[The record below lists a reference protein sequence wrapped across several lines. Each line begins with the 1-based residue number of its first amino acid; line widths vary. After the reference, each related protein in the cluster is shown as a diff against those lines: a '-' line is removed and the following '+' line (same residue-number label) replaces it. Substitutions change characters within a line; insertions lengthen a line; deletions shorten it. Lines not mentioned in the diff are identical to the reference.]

1 LNYMPNILKRAA
13 LLSGLLLMAVLW
25 IAGCARH
32 HVATTASGA
41 IVYGDKAASIDR
53 LRDAGQDL
61 KELVNAPDAGIP
73 KEVLESAKCVAIVPD
88 MVKGGFVFG
97 ARHGLGVTT
106 CRTSGGWSGPAFFQI
121 TGGSWGAQIGIESI
135 DLVMLAM
142 NDKGMQDMLS
152 SGFKLGAGASVAA
165 GPIGRQVQASSDW
178 KFKSEVL
185 MYSRARGVF
194 AGLDLSGAVIRP
206 DFDSTVAFY
215 GKQIPSDTI
224 LSGKGPANANAEP
237 FLTSVKQAVEEARSG
252 E

>member
-1 LNYMPNILKRAA
+1 MKR
-13 LLSGLLLMAVLW
+13 LHVLSGLTVVTMLLL
-25 IAGCARH
+25 AGCSRH

-41 IVYGDKAASIDR
+41 TVYGDKAAAIDR
-53 LRDAGQDL
+53 LRDGGEDL

-106 CRTSGGWSGPAFFQI
+106 CRIPDGWSGPAFFQV
-121 TGGSWGAQIGIESI
+121 TGGSWGAQIGLESI

-142 NDKGMQDMLS
+142 DEKGMQEMLS

-165 GPIGRQVQASSDW
+165 GPVGRQAQASTDW
-178 KFKSEVL
+178 KFKSEIL

-206 DFDSTVAFY
+206 DFDSTIAFY
-215 GKQIPSDTI
+215 GKQIPSDVI

-237 FLTSVKQAVEEARSG
+237 FLASVKQAVEEARSG

>member
-1 LNYMPNILKRAA
+1 MNRAVA
-13 LLSGLLLMAVLW
+13 LSGLILPTMLLL
-25 IAGCARH
+25 AGCSQH

-41 IVYGDKAASIDR
+41 TVYGDKAAAIDR
-53 LRDAGQDL
+53 LRDAGEDL
-61 KELVNAPDAGIP
+61 KQLVNAPDAGIP
-73 KEVLESAKCVAIVPD
+73 KEVLDSAKCVAIVPD
-88 MVKGGFVFG
+88 MVRGGFVFG

-106 CRTSGGWSGPAFFQI
+106 CRIPNGWSGPAFFQV
-121 TGGSWGAQIGIESI
+121 TGGSWGAQIGLESI

-165 GPIGRQVQASSDW
+165 GPLGRQAQASTDW

-185 MYSRARGVF
+185 MYSRARGLF

-206 DFDSTVAFY
+206 DFDSTIAFY
-215 GKQIPSDTI
+215 GKQISSNII
-224 LSGKGPANANAEP
+224 LSGKGPASANAEP
-237 FLTSVKQAVEEARSG
+237 FLASVQQAVEEARSG